1 MIESNSSNNCAYRY
15 SAEMIST
22 LQHSFYPLQLINAEK
37 MMKNKVKKK
46 YSVILKVQAIL
57 ILNYKERNNRKIFQS
72 SAKLIVSVLDI
83 DEAFK
88 SMHQST
94 MTKMRNSVRKDWIVL
109 DVVIRYSIKI
119 FECQYKEN
127 IQHEKMDIISNSYR
141 LNLCL
146 QRM

>member
-1 MIESNSSNNCAYRY
+1 MTESNSSNNCAYRY

-88 SMHQST
+88 SMHQSI
-94 MTKMRNSVRKDWIVL
+94 MTKMINSVRKDWIVL
-109 DVVIRYSIKI
+109 DVVIRFSIKI

-141 LNLCL
+141 PNLCL

>member
-1 MIESNSSNNCAYRY
+1 
-15 SAEMIST
+15 
-22 LQHSFYPLQLINAEK
+22 

-88 SMHQST
+88 SMHQSI
-94 MTKMRNSVRKDWIVL
+94 MTKMRNSASKDWIVL
-109 DVVIRYSIKI
+109 DVVIKYSIKI
-119 FECQYKEN
+119 FEC
-127 IQHEKMDIISNSYR
+127 
-141 LNLCL
+141 
-146 QRM
+146 

>member
-1 MIESNSSNNCAYRY
+1 
-15 SAEMIST
+15 
-22 LQHSFYPLQLINAEK
+22 

-88 SMHQST
+88 SMHQSI

-119 FECQYKEN
+119 FEC
-127 IQHEKMDIISNSYR
+127 
-141 LNLCL
+141 
-146 QRM
+146 

>member
-1 MIESNSSNNCAYRY
+1 
-15 SAEMIST
+15 
-22 LQHSFYPLQLINAEK
+22 
-37 MMKNKVKKK
+37 MKNKFKKK

-88 SMHQST
+88 SMHQSI

-109 DVVIRYSIKI
+109 DVVIRFSIKI
-119 FECQYKEN
+119 FEC
-127 IQHEKMDIISNSYR
+127 
-141 LNLCL
+141 
-146 QRM
+146 

>member
-1 MIESNSSNNCAYRY
+1 
-15 SAEMIST
+15 
-22 LQHSFYPLQLINAEK
+22 
-37 MMKNKVKKK
+37 MKNKVKKK

-119 FECQYKEN
+119 FEC
-127 IQHEKMDIISNSYR
+127 
-141 LNLCL
+141 
-146 QRM
+146 

>member
-1 MIESNSSNNCAYRY
+1 
-15 SAEMIST
+15 
-22 LQHSFYPLQLINAEK
+22 

-88 SMHQST
+88 SMHQSI
-94 MTKMRNSVRKDWIVL
+94 MAKMRNSVRKDWIVL

-119 FECQYKEN
+119 SEC
-127 IQHEKMDIISNSYR
+127 
-141 LNLCL
+141 
-146 QRM
+146 

>member
-1 MIESNSSNNCAYRY
+1 
-15 SAEMIST
+15 
-22 LQHSFYPLQLINAEK
+22 
-37 MMKNKVKKK
+37 MKNKVKKK

-88 SMHQST
+88 SMHQSI

-109 DVVIRYSIKI
+109 DVVIRFSIKI
-119 FECQYKEN
+119 FEC
-127 IQHEKMDIISNSYR
+127 
-141 LNLCL
+141 
-146 QRM
+146 